1 MNYISPLSVQCSER
15 ERVLCHSNIAFL
27 CVLLLIFIWYRHI
40 FFNLKCTTCI
50 RPKWSI
56 LVHCNGAAAAAA
68 QCIVILSALLTRN
81 DYFFLSFFIFSN
93 FSSCLFRCS
102 ALIFL
107 FRIRYTIVT
116 TSSLSSNHSQID
128 LKHHFSNSKW
138 LTLKCIIESNDEI
151 RTAHD
156 HN

>member
-1 MNYISPLSVQCSER
+1 MCSAAR

-27 CVLLLIFIWYRHI
+27 CVLLLIFIWYRHR

-56 LVHCNGAAAAAA
+56 LVHCNGTAAAA
-68 QCIVILSALLTRN
+68 IVILCALLTRN
-81 DYFFLSFFIFSN
+81 DYFFLSFFLPIFLVAC
-93 FSSCLFRCS
+93 F
-102 ALIFL
+102 AAVLIFL

-116 TSSLSSNHSQID
+116 SSSSSSSHSQID
-128 LKHHFSNSKW
+128 LKHHFSNSMW